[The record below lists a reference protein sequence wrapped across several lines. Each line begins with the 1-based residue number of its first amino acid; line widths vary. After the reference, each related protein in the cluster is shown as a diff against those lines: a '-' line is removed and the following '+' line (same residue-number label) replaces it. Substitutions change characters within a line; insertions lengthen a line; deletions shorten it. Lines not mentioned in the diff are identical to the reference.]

1 MLIPASVLALWRVCA
16 GESTRYAMTGVR
28 FAREPDGMAVAA
40 ATDSKRLLVAR
51 WKEPTE
57 VPEFTDP
64 TDRRP
69 DFAVMVPA
77 DSAGLLEEV
86 GKTLRLEGRAWAALE
101 ESGDPGRFDLTLAT
115 LGTNKRHPAAAFNL
129 TGRSVE
135 GRFAPWQEVSAEMDA
150 KAGKPNAECRLDPVL
165 LRGLLEAAALASGD
179 GDSFALGFA
188 PAGKRVRFTHESN
201 DHVVSLTGYMMPL
214 D

>member
-28 FAREPDGMAVAA
+28 FARGPDGTAVAA

-51 WKEPTE
+51 WREPTE

-77 DSAGLLEEV
+77 DSAELLERV
-86 GKTLRLEGRAWAALE
+86 GTIARLEGRAWAALE
-101 ESGDPGRFDLTLAT
+101 ESTDPGRFDLTLAT
-115 LGTNKRHPAAAFNL
+115 LEDNRRHPAAAFNL
-129 TGRSVE
+129 TGQAVE
-135 GRFAPWQEVSAEMDA
+135 GKFPPWEEMASGIDA
-150 KAGKPNAECRLDPVL
+150 KAGEPNAECRLDPVL
-165 LRGLLEAAALASGD
+165 LRGLMEAAALASGD
-179 GDSFALGFA
+179 GASFSLGFA
-188 PAGKRVRFTHESN
+188 PAGKWVRFRHKSN
-201 DHVVSLTGYMMPL
+201 DGVVSLTGYLVPL
-214 D
+214 S